1 MLVGGDVEG
10 DVNEPSSKLLEQRD
24 AGHQEPQLLVE
35 RPRLE
40 FGLIDIK
47 DGAVNFATLGSVQC
61 VDCIYR
67 LLLRVVT

>member
-40 FGLIDIK
+40 FGLRS
-47 DGAVNFATLGSVQC
+47 G
-61 VDCIYR
+61 
-67 LLLRVVT
+67 LRG